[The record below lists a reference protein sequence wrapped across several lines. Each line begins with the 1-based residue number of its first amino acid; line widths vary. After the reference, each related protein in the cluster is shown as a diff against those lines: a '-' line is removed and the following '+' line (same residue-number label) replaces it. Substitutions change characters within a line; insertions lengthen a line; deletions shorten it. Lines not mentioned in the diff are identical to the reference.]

1 LLTAGAAHRTGRG
14 FAPGRGDV
22 FAAVRAVI
30 TTGTA
35 GGTLSMGSQ
44 CGIALRLFESA
55 GLF

>member
-1 LLTAGAAHRTGRG
+1 LLAAGAAHRTGRG

-22 FAAVRAVI
+22 FAAVLAVI